1 MIMTMVKGWISS
13 GRGLNSGLGLAR
25 FSIDVYKELAGM
37 ALRSSRTSG
46 VLDM

>member
-1 MIMTMVKGWISS
+1 MIMAMAKGWISS

-25 FSIDVYKELAGM
+25 FSFDVYKETACM